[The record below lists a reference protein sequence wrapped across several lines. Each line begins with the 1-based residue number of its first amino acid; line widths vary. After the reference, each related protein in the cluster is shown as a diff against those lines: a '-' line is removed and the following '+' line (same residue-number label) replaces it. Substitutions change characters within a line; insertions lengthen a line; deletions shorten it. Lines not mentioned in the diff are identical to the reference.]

1 MIEIETERLL
11 LRPWTTDD
19 HELLS
24 IFYADE
30 VNAKYVGGVKDGRGE
45 RNMKEI
51 QCFHWM
57 VRSK

>member
-30 VNAKYVGGVKDGRGE
+30 VNAKYVGGVKDSD
-45 RNMKEI
+45 
-51 QCFHWM
+51 QA
-57 VRSK
+57 